1 MLLREIGRYMVD
13 TATLQAQQTFFVKQR
28 ITLMV
33 NRYEVWTAD
42 SSGNP

>member
-1 MLLREIGRYMVD
+1 MVD

-42 SSGNP
+42 QAGNPHEASPG